1 MQESPRTLV
10 VGVCQYYVATVVQSG
25 STSYIRGTTCTTK
38 NDFPLSNIEYYIVK
52 YYKKFIQ
59 NIVITL
65 YKEIAEDNCKAYNNE
80 Q

>member
-25 STSYIRGTTCTTK
+25 STSYIKETTCTTRD
-38 NDFPLSNIEYYIVK
+38 DFPLSDIEYYIVK
-52 YYKKFIQ
+52 HHKKFIQ

-65 YKEIAEDNCKAYNNE
+65 YKEIVEDNCKVYNNE